1 VTASEYDGL
10 SSLVFVAGVYEGVV
24 PVVVRLLVSDDARPL
39 LVFPLRLAAPWWW
52 ITSVV
57 VILVAIGLLER
68 IDQAKRRAVS
78 GEGRLP
84 R

>member
-10 SSLVFVAGVYEGVV
+10 SSLVFVAGIYEGVV
-24 PVVVRLLVSDDARPL
+24 PLVVRLLVSDDARPL
-39 LVFPLRLAAPWWW
+39 LAFPLRLDEPWWW

-68 IDQAKRRAVS
+68 IDQAKRRAV
-78 GEGRLP
+78 EGDGQLR